1 MYVVAFL
8 DRANIG
14 FAKQALHA
22 SAGISNATY
31 AMGAGLFFLTYALFE
46 IPSNLILHR
55 VGARVWMCRIMV
67 SWGLVS
73 LSTLFVSGPRSF
85 YVLRLLLGAAEAGFF
100 PGVIL
105 YLSYWFPNRMRG
117 QILGLFYFGAP
128 LAFIVGGPL
137 SGLLLELPARTGLQG
152 WQWMFLSEG
161 LMAVAVGAWAYGY
174 LGDRPEGASWLPEAE
189 KRSLLS
195 VLRAEEKERRDYGAS
210 AFPAVLLDWRVLHY
224 GLIYFLIQMSVY
236 GVVFY
241 LPTEIAAL
249 LGTSVGVKVGFVSAI
264 PWMCALAATYWIP
277 RAADRYQNHRFVA
290 VLTLLVSGL
299 ASASFPASGPT
310 IALLALCIAAAGF
323 IAVQPLFWTFPTR
336 HLSGIAAAGGIAF
349 INAVGALGG
358 FVAPNAK
365 VWADSHFHSNRAGL
379 YLLAIF
385 TLITAIVVA
394 FVSAHRPPRTS
405 QS

>member
-1 MYVVAFL
+1 
-8 DRANIG
+8 
-14 FAKQALHA
+14 
-22 SAGISNATY
+22 
-31 AMGAGLFFLTYALFE
+31 
-46 IPSNLILHR
+46 
-55 VGARVWMCRIMV
+55 
-67 SWGLVS
+67 
-73 LSTLFVSGPRSF
+73 
-85 YVLRLLLGAAEAGFF
+85 
-100 PGVIL
+100 
-105 YLSYWFPNRMRG
+105 
-117 QILGLFYFGAP
+117 
-128 LAFIVGGPL
+128 
-137 SGLLLELPARTGLQG
+137 
-152 WQWMFLSEG
+152 
-161 LMAVAVGAWAYGY
+161 VGAWAYGY